1 MSKHPRHA
9 LIGLEQ
15 CTRTSMQR
23 AIMFHGAIA
32 VLHCPDSKHFVR
44 KREVIIGRSSGGLN
58 VDIDLGK
65 YNYGSK
71 ISRRQALVKL
81 ENYGSFSLKNLGKQ
95 HILVNGG
102 KLDRGQIVTL
112 TSCSSINVSTSLCFV
127 QVCFCIFLSIT
138 RTAQILQI
146 RGITFVFKINKE
158 AVGQFLKN
166 NTRRKSED
174 DNKFRWCE

>member
-1 MSKHPRHA
+1 
-9 LIGLEQ
+9 
-15 CTRTSMQR
+15 
-23 AIMFHGAIA
+23 
-32 VLHCPDSKHFVR
+32 
-44 KREVIIGRSSGGLN
+44 LN
-58 VDIDLGK
+58 K
-65 YNYGSK
+65 
-71 ISRRQALVKL
+71 ALVKL

-112 TSCSSINVSTSLCFV
+112 TSCSSIN
-127 QVCFCIFLSIT
+127 
-138 RTAQILQI
+138 I